1 MTMEE
6 MKVGEYKMEERNHI
20 KEFPEVH
27 HIWIGEQ
34 ERIASFHEVDTYQL
48 QIITGHDDF
57 VKCLQILQEQ
67 GFRFQ

>member
-1 MTMEE
+1 MEE
-6 MKVGEYKMEERNHI
+6 TKVGEYKMEEQIHI

-34 ERIASFHEVDTYQL
+34 DRIASIHEVDTYQM